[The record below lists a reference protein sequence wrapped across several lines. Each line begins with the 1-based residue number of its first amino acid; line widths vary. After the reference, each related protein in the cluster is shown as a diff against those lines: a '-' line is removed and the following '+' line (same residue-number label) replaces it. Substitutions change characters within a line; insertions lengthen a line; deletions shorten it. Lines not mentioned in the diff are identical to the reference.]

1 MVFSS
6 WDTEDLNTS
15 MLSRGNSDAAT
26 RLRRAKS
33 TSSVLT
39 YRPTTSDSTRIDPE
53 TAHQHAVVAASHAY
67 EAAHGN
73 GSPRKKAESQK
84 TGNTGEETGQRLE
97 RRQSVRFT
105 GPTAVP
111 LRQRSITRR
120 QAPGSTSQRP
130 KLQAAASFERRG
142 PESLVQGPNGF
153 AAVSNPSEYVER
165 RVSSTPSSYKKI
177 RKTKS
182 MFNPSKTP
190 SLPFL
195 SGSSKNRGHRH
206 SQSLEHR
213 VSEDG
218 RPESGIRRSLSFSE
232 QHDTSTDR
240 SSKIAIQDAAVQLAR
255 DTYVRQLE
263 QQRLKE
269 KSSFMDFAKPR
280 KTAKTK
286 GFRRTVRTSSSNSY
300 GSAVGS
306 IGAQT
311 QEPSKSDGLGHKA
324 RSVST
329 SLKNRLRRVFQK
341 SNDAGGS
348 IPKQQL
354 DAGRPHFGDYM
365 ATSNGVQQR
374 YEHHIPSPDHE
385 TLRRVDSRGSCAR
398 DTSAFVK
405 PSNPGSIRSIH
416 SDNSSIEAPS
426 RVSSWAT
433 STIGSA
439 LASHQARENKRL
451 SIIHEHGGPYQPSST
466 MRSYGD
472 LSRRYAA
479 FNDPIRDLSTGSLYS
494 RLKKEIEQN
503 ERVARLGK
511 ENDQA
516 SAKPSIADLTPR
528 GSSYKARNLSTG
540 TISEEPSEDSD
551 PFTGVCAPKSVL
563 FRPTGMADDRGEENK
578 KSEDSGGQHTGRSPP
593 LEDGELTPKGPLR
606 EVKSTFFPPSTRLE
620 RRETSPY
627 RRAMASSSDEGTVVR
642 GSGTL
647 NTSTTTAAETKPTG
661 FLHVRS
667 ISRSDSIY
675 SRTTSGNTPAP
686 SPSPSSL
693 SESENGRGIGVAIVD
708 SKAVKYERP
717 SSPTKQS
724 RRSSAKSSGEW
735 GRWLSHEVEQ
745 LERRTLS
752 PSDGEVSPASTI
764 GHKREGA
771 QMDGDDVEVGK
782 LQPSSGAAMQRFPVF
797 HETTVLKPVSKSQF
811 TEIMADRAPLAEIG
825 ATRLSP
831 LKEQSPSQIPQP
843 TSLRA
848 RPSHASLT
856 NTSSNLNLNKRFGL
870 SLKPPSRSSDTL
882 RTATSSGQLRAQ
894 GGENSSSRH
903 SPEREAR
910 LRRMQSSNSVE
921 QRRQQENKPFGN
933 VGGTPS
939 PVGGRENAR
948 PSLVASSSTDG
959 SQLMIERFLNNRR
972 RDMQISE
979 ESGGDP
985 VFL

>member
-1 MVFSS
+1 
-6 WDTEDLNTS
+6 

-33 TSSVLT
+33 TSSVQT

-53 TAHQHAVVAASHAY
+53 VAHQHAVVAASHAY
-67 EAAHGN
+67 GAAQGS
-73 GSPRKKAESQK
+73 GSPHKKAESHK
-84 TGNTGEETGQRLE
+84 SGNTGEDAGHRLE

-120 QAPGSTSQRP
+120 QTPGTTAQRP
-130 KLQAAASFERRG
+130 KLHAAASFERRG
-142 PESLVQGPNGF
+142 PESLVQGPSGVV
-153 AAVSNPSEYVER
+153 AVSNPSEYVER

-182 MFNPSKTP
+182 MFNPSKAP
-190 SLPFL
+190 SLPFM

-232 QHDTSTDR
+232 QHNTSINR
-240 SSKIAIQDAAVQLAR
+240 RSKIANQDAAVQLAR

-280 KTAKTK
+280 KTAKIK

-306 IGAQT
+306 QGAQT
-311 QEPSKSDGLGHKA
+311 QEPSKSDGLGNKA

-329 SLKNRLRRVFQK
+329 SLKNRLKRVFQK
-341 SNDAGGS
+341 SSDTGGS
-348 IPKQQL
+348 MPKQQL

-398 DTSAFVK
+398 DTSAFVV
-405 PSNPGSIRSIH
+405 PSHPGSIRSIH
-416 SDNSSIEAPS
+416 SDTSSIEAPS

-516 SAKPSIADLTPR
+516 SVKPSIADLTPR

-551 PFTGVCAPKSVL
+551 PFTGVRAPKSVL
-563 FRPTGMADDRGEENK
+563 FRPTGKGDDRGEENN
-578 KSEDSGGQHTGRSPP
+578 KSEGNGSPHTERSPP
-593 LEDGELTPKGPLR
+593 IEDGDLTPKGPLR

-627 RRAMASSSDEGTVVR
+627 RRAMASSSEEGTVVR
-642 GSGTL
+642 GPGTL
-647 NTSTTTAAETKPTG
+647 DKSTATTPETKPTG

-693 SESENGRGIGVAIVD
+693 SESENGRGIGIAIVD
-708 SKAVKYERP
+708 SKAVKYEKS

-771 QMDGDDVEVGK
+771 QMDSDDVEVGK
-782 LQPSSGAAMQRFPVF
+782 LQPSSGAAKQLFPVF
-797 HETTVLKPVSKSQF
+797 HETTVMKPVSKGQF
-811 TEIMADRAPLAEIG
+811 SEIMADRAPLAEIG
-825 ATRLSP
+825 VTRLSP
-831 LKEQSPSQIPQP
+831 PKAQSPSQIPQP
-843 TSLRA
+843 ASPRA

-870 SLKPPSRSSDTL
+870 SLKSPSRSSDTL
-882 RTATSSGQLRAQ
+882 RTATSNGQLRAQ
-894 GGENSSSRH
+894 GGEYPSSRH

-910 LRRMQSSNSVE
+910 LRRMQSSNSIE

-948 PSLVASSSTDG
+948 PSLVPSSSADGNSPG

-979 ESGGDP
+979 ESGGSP